1 MRRVGVIN
9 MTWAAVAVGVIAIVV
24 VPAGAAEIRAAV
36 QGEHVIRRVWAV
48 QRSETDVGVYDTA
61 TIAGKAGDGVL
72 VVEGITKPGRYDIRI
87 ETDRG
92 DVWGWDA
99 SFPPDDY
106 EEPQPLTE
114 ESKRIIFEK
123 LASQFATGFD
133 DHAVVLDI
141 QGNSQ
146 HATALINQRRVRPFT
161 GGGYKPGEQVWR
173 VTRWEFECPED
184 TWVPRVGRPYAAMF
198 RHRLS
203 VGEYDGRRM
212 VFSRALGGIRIAATE
227 DVVDLGTIVLPS
239 INQGVAAVHPD
250 GTPTAPVTLKPR

>member
-1 MRRVGVIN
+1 MRRVGEIN
-9 MTWAAVAVGVIAIVV
+9 MTWAAIAVGMIAVV
-24 VPAGAAEIRAAV
+24 AAPAGAAEIRAAV

-61 TIAGKAGDGVL
+61 TIAGKVRDGVL
-72 VVEGITKPGRYDIRI
+72 VVEGIAKPGRYDIRM

-203 VGEYDGRRM
+203 AGEYDGRRM
-212 VFSRALGGIRIAATE
+212 VFSRALGGIRIAAAE
-227 DVVDLGTIVLPS
+227 DVVDLGTIVLPN

-250 GTPTAPVTLKPR
+250 GTPTTPVTLKPR